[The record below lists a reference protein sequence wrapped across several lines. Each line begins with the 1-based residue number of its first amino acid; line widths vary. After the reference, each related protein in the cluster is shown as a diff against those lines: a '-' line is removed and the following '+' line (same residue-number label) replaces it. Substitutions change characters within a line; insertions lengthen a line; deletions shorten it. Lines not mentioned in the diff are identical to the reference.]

1 MPRRRAHRR
10 RGPARG
16 PGRGPRCLFVAEAR
30 AITVMS
36 NKVTSI
42 KSRRGKTARTK
53 AVDLD
58 RIASGVRL
66 ILEGIGE
73 DPNREGLRDTPKRV
87 AEMYAEL
94 TAGMRED
101 PSQHIVP
108 LSGNKHDEMVIVKD
122 ISIASL
128 CEHHLAP
135 FVGKCHIAYIPKNG
149 KILGVSKL
157 ARLAETFARRLQ
169 LQERLTSEIANTLF
183 EKLQP
188 LGVMVVIEAEHTCM
202 TLRGVKKPGALSI
215 TSAIRGAF
223 RKDSRTRA
231 EAMALIR

>member
-1 MPRRRAHRR
+1 MSAEVTDIE
-10 RGPARG
+10 
-16 PGRGPRCLFVAEAR
+16 GRKKRPE
-30 AITVMS
+30 
-36 NKVTSI
+36 
-42 KSRRGKTARTK
+42 
-53 AVDLD
+53 VDLD
-58 RIASGVRL
+58 RLARGVRL

-73 DPNREGLRDTPKRV
+73 DPDREGLRETPRRV

-101 PSQHIVP
+101 PSEHVVP

-135 FVGKCHIAYIPKNG
+135 FVGKCHIAYIPKDG
-149 KILGVSKL
+149 RILGVSKL
-157 ARLAETFARRLQ
+157 ARLSETFARRLQ

-183 EKLQP
+183 DLLQP

-202 TLRGVKKPGALSI
+202 TLRGVKKPGAMTV
-215 TSAIRGAF
+215 TSAVLGGF
-223 RKDSRTRA
+223 RKDPRTRA
-231 EAMALIR
+231 EAMAFITGR

>member
-1 MPRRRAHRR
+1 
-10 RGPARG
+10 
-16 PGRGPRCLFVAEAR
+16 
-30 AITVMS
+30 MS
-36 NKVTSI
+36 AKVTDI
-42 KSRRGKTARTK
+42 DERKNPAE
-53 AVDLD
+53 VDLD
-58 RIASGVRL
+58 RIARGVRL

-73 DPNREGLRDTPKRV
+73 DPDREGLLETPRRV

-101 PSQHIVP
+101 PSEHVVP

-135 FVGKCHIAYIPKNG
+135 FVGKCHIAYIPRDG

-157 ARLAETFARRLQ
+157 ARLSETFARRLQ

-183 EKLQP
+183 ERLQP

-202 TLRGVKKPGALSI
+202 TLRGVKKPGATTV
-215 TSAIRGAF
+215 TSAVLGGF
-223 RKDSRTRA
+223 RKDPRTRA
-231 EAMALIR
+231 EAMALITGK